1 MSIGQI
7 IGLAIAITLVG
18 FLLVV
23 RRAVR
28 RGIPAGR
35 QSTWKEELLE
45 LLRWS

>member
-1 MSIGQI
+1 MSVGQI
-7 IGLAIAITLVG
+7 IGAAIAITLVG

-28 RGIPAGR
+28 RGIPAER
-35 QSTWKEELLE
+35 RATWKEELFE